1 MEQEEKLKVIVAL
14 MLNGLRKLWWDSGA
28 NWPCLLWL
36 APGISFYQCFSRSYA
51 CTRFFDCSLVQ
62 RESTY
67 VPNLLI
73 SISIIRASNGE
84 RRIQR
89 LQRIRES
96 WARVGEC

>member
-36 APGISFYQCFSRSYA
+36 APGISFYQCFSR
-51 CTRFFDCSLVQ
+51 FFNCSLVQ

-73 SISIIRASNGE
+73 SISIIYASNGE
-84 RRIQR
+84 RRI
-89 LQRIRES
+89 
-96 WARVGEC
+96 